1 MIMGLVGDAL
11 LESAKTFGIEA
22 TTGVFL
28 EFIFLTIFCGFSLLV
43 IAYAIN
49 GKNERKLSNQPN

>member
-11 LESAKTFGIEA
+11 LESANTFGIEA
-22 TTGVFL
+22 ATGVFL
-28 EFIFLTIFCGFSLLV
+28 GFIFLTVFCGFSPLV

-49 GKNERKLSNQPN
+49 GKNERKLSDQSN